1 MQWWG
6 GYPAG
11 KRTIY
16 SVDYDK
22 NVSFPGQIKEGSQRV
37 YSPNNKPSWG
47 DIQSKPIALTDTN
60 QKIELGGT
68 TQYIR
73 LAYGGKSQAFIK
85 HSEGVEY
92 EVYTRGSDVISAIT
106 SLAAP
111 TIFANTISSD
121 GGSVTFSGGLDY
133 INFSDVTIINVPD
146 PTASHHPATKDY
158 VDKFAAPVATKTASA
173 TLALTDLNKFI
184 YVNSGS
190 ALTFTIPPNSSV
202 AFPVGTEI
210 HFLRYGTGEVS
221 LAPGSGVTLQ
231 SEGSKRR
238 INAQYQVVTIK
249 KILTETWAL
258 FGALKS

>member
-1 MQWWG
+1 M
-6 GYPAG
+6 
-11 KRTIY
+11 
-16 SVDYDK
+16 
-22 NVSFPGQIKEGSQRV
+22 
-37 YSPNNKPSWG
+37 
-47 DIQSKPIALTDTN
+47 
-60 QKIELGGT
+60 
-68 TQYIR
+68 
-73 LAYGGKSQAFIK
+73 
-85 HSEGVEY
+85 
-92 EVYTRGSDVISAIT
+92 ISAIT

-121 GGSVTFSGGLDY
+121 GVSVTFSGGLDY

-249 KILTETWAL
+249 KILTDTWAL